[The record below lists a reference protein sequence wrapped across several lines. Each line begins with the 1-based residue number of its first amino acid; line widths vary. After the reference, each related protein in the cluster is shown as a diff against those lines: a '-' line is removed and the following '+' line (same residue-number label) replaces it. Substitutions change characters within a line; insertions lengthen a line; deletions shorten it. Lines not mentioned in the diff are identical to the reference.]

1 MVLSSIADGIYATDI
16 EKNVTLWSKGAER
29 ITGHRAEDVIG
40 KPCRDFLSHTDENGT
55 PLCGTPRC
63 PLTVIETK
71 KILPQHVIT
80 AHKSDRQRI
89 LVAVTA
95 APLTENGS
103 IVGVVEAFRDVTKE
117 RELERIKEGLTHMLI
132 HDFKNPLH
140 VVGIVLERL
149 QDKENKKGISDK
161 LLRTAYESCGE
172 LDSMIANLLEI
183 AKMEKELELNR
194 NLFSFSDMLNETV
207 EKAMVPAAA
216 RGQRISAEIQSGMP
230 EIFADRYIL
239 SRLLGNLMGN
249 AIKFTPDGGEITV
262 SCSIENME
270 QADRVGVKTNGS
282 TVASIHGNTVALIPS
297 MVFKIMVSDT
307 GPGIPKQFHELVF
320 DKYWQAKDDKTDARR
335 GIGLGLRFCKMAVE
349 THGGRI
355 WVESEVGEGSKFVFT
370 IPIGSTNQIT
380 ITKLLGVL
388 ALNIGHY

>member
-1 MVLSSIADGIYATDI
+1 MVLSSIADGIYATDRN
-16 EKNVTLWSKGAER
+16 KNVTLWSKGAER

-40 KPCRDFLSHTDENGT
+40 KPCKDFLSHTDEDGT
-55 PLCGTPRC
+55 SLCGTHRC
-63 PLTVIETK
+63 PLTVMETK

-80 AHKSDRQRI
+80 AHKSDRQRV

-95 APLTENGS
+95 APLIEDGN

-161 LLRTAYESCGE
+161 LLRMAYESCGE

-194 NLFSFSDMLNETV
+194 ESFSFSDMLSETV
-207 EKAMVPAAA
+207 EKAMVPAA

-320 DKYWQAKDDKTDARR
+320 DKYWQAKDDKTNARR
-335 GIGLGLRFCKMAVE
+335 GVGLGLAFCKMAVE

-370 IPIGSTNQIT
+370 IPIGN
-380 ITKLLGVL
+380 
-388 ALNIGHY
+388 